1 MAKHNGKSMS
11 KKQRKIYMLR
21 KRRREIESSR
31 TKIFFLATLVLG
43 ALTGFLGNL
52 VANYLWETA
61 ANNIISGAVALVA
74 FFLFM
79 VMVILYMVKLEKK
92 ILPKP

>member
-1 MAKHNGKSMS
+1 MIKRKSMN
-11 KKQRKIYMLR
+11 KKQRQIYLLR

-61 ANNIISGAVALVA
+61 SNNIFSGVNALIA

-79 VMVILYMVKLEKK
+79 LLVIMYMVNLEKK